1 MAEVMPPSRPSDPHG
16 RVTRRADA
24 ASARRVTVM
33 GTDSSQEPIVET
45 LDRETCMTLLST
57 QAIGR
62 VAVGRPGLAPH
73 VVPVN
78 YAMLRGS
85 VVFRTA
91 PGTKLEWLVSEP
103 VSFEVDSF
111 DLETRTGWSVVVQGF
126 AYEASDREMEI
137 EDVRL
142 DSFVDRQNSR
152 WARLQPH
159 SITGRR
165 IVHPS
170 VPYGDDSHSGQS
182 GED

>member
-1 MAEVMPPSRPSDPHG
+1 MDRQGQPV
-16 RVTRRADA
+16 
-24 ASARRVTVM
+24 
-33 GTDSSQEPIVET
+33 VET
-45 LDRETCMTLLST
+45 LDLETCLALLAT

-62 VAVGRPGLAPH
+62 VAVARSGSAPH

-91 PGTKLEWLVSEP
+91 PGTKLEWLGTEP
-103 VSFEVDSF
+103 VSFEVDTF
-111 DLETRTGWSVVVQGF
+111 DLESRTGWSVVVQGF

-137 EDVRL
+137 EDILV

-152 WARLQPH
+152 WARLEPQ

-165 IVHPS
+165 IAHPS
-170 VPYGDDSHSGQS
+170 VHPGREPGWVRNFPVFPRLGGPFERPAAGES
-182 GED
+182 GEDH

>member
-1 MAEVMPPSRPSDPHG
+1 MN
-16 RVTRRADA
+16 TL
-24 ASARRVTVM
+24 
-33 GTDSSQEPIVET
+33 SSQQPVVET
-45 LDRETCMTLLST
+45 LDREACLALLAT

-62 VAVGRPGLAPH
+62 IAVAKADSAPH

-91 PGTKLEWLVSEP
+91 PGTKLEWLVTEP
-103 VSFEVDSF
+103 VSFEVDAF
-111 DLETRTGWSVVVQGF
+111 DLEGRTGWSVVAQGF

-137 EDVRL
+137 EDVHL

-152 WARLQPH
+152 WARLQPR

-170 VPYGDDSHSGQS
+170 GSTGQDLDSGQS